1 MNTIPAENKPVKKIN
16 VKYITRLSLLVALLV
31 VMSFTP
37 LGYLKVG
44 FISVSFLCLP
54 IILGAILL
62 GPLAATILG
71 FAFGIS
77 SFIAAFTD
85 PLGMALLGINPFL
98 VFLTLVIPRILM
110 GAGTGLIYKLFNAIK
125 KTKPV
130 SSLITSIS
138 ASALNSILYTVFL
151 WFTFGKSLM
160 LLSVYP
166 IGTTIFSF
174 IVSLVGFN
182 TLLELI
188 ICGVF
193 GFAIGR
199 IAVAVNKRSEAKKAA
214 QASSSAQAS
223 GAVVHD
229 AFDIPTLPEKPAE
242 DDSI

>member
-1 MNTIPAENKPVKKIN
+1 MNTIPAENAPTKKIN
-16 VKYITRLSLLVALLV
+16 VKYITRLSLLIALLV

-44 FISVSFLCLP
+44 FVAVSFLCLP

-77 SFIAAFTD
+77 SFIAAFSD
-85 PLGMALLGINPFL
+85 PLGTLLLGINPFL

-110 GAGTGLIYKLFNAIK
+110 GAGTGLIFKLFNAIK
-125 KTKPV
+125 KTKSA

-138 ASALNSILYTVFL
+138 ATLLNSILYIVFL
-151 WFTFGKSLM
+151 WFIFGKA
-160 LLSVYP
+160 LLSLAIYP

-174 IVSLVGFN
+174 VVSLVGFN

-193 GFAIGR
+193 GFAVGR
-199 IAVAVNKRSEAKKAA
+199 IAAAVNKRAEAKKAA
-214 QASSSAQAS
+214 QESAAADNA

-242 DDSI
+242 EELQ